1 MRFRSGAFSP
11 DDTLIPV
18 ARIQGIDTVQGPV
31 QRLFGVVEL
40 HVQTPGGG
48 SSGEIVLSA
57 VAPAD
62 ARALRAALGHA
73 EPAAP
78 SAHRRL
84 SRRGLVVAALT
95 APQFGVVLPLVGAAF
110 AGASDLFGNDV
121 GESLVERVDTVPE
134 AVQAAVIVL
143 AGTLVVSFLAG
154 IVAFAGFEVERDGDR
169 LRIRRGLL
177 QRRAVSVPVARVD
190 GVAIVEGLLRAPFGL
205 ATVRLETAGYRA
217 EQSAARTLIPLI
229 RTAEIPALLAELL
242 PGLDGS
248 LPLSE
253 LEPPPRRSLRRY
265 LAPPT
270 LAATALGLG
279 VAALL
284 GWWWSVPA
292 LAAAGALD
300 GLLDF
305 RAAGLALEADRLVL
319 RARQGTA
326 RMTLLARRGRLQEV
340 GVRRNP
346 FQRRARLASFDLAL
360 GSGRR
365 GRVRHLEAATADAA
379 LAALRS

>member
-1 MRFRSGAFSP
+1 M
-11 DDTLIPV
+11 
-18 ARIQGIDTVQGPV
+18 

-48 SSGEIVLSA
+48 ASGEIVLSA
-57 VAPAD
+57 IEPAD

-78 SAHRRL
+78 SVHHRL
-84 SRRGLVVAALT
+84 GRRALVIAALT

-110 AGASDLFGNDV
+110 AGASDLFGNAV
-121 GESLVERVDTVPE
+121 GESLLERVDTVPE
-134 AVQAAVIVL
+134 AARAAVIVL
-143 AGTLVVSFLAG
+143 AGTLLISFVAG

-177 QRRAVSVPVARVD
+177 QRRAASVPIARVD

-229 RTAEIPALLAELL
+229 RTKEIPALLAELL
-242 PGLDGS
+242 PGLDAGGE
-248 LPLSE
+248 LPLRA

-265 LAPPT
+265 LLPPT
-270 LAATALGLG
+270 LAAAGLGLG
-279 VAALL
+279 AGALT
-284 GWWWSVPA
+284 GWFWFTPV

-305 RAAGLALEADRLVL
+305 RAAGLALEPDRLVL
-319 RARQGTA
+319 RARKGTA
-326 RMTLLARRGRLQEV
+326 RVTLLARRGRLQEV

-365 GRVRHLEAATADAA
+365 GRVRHLEAATADAT
-379 LAALRS
+379 LEALRS